1 MYMCIYIYNHSKM
14 KYGPNHM
21 EVFMKPSSATGIFF
35 EMPQLSTEMSFS
47 HCLVC
52 EKRGAPPFARPFW
65 VPENVIGLE

>member
-1 MYMCIYIYNHSKM
+1 
-14 KYGPNHM
+14 
-21 EVFMKPSSATGIFF
+21 MKPSSATGIFF